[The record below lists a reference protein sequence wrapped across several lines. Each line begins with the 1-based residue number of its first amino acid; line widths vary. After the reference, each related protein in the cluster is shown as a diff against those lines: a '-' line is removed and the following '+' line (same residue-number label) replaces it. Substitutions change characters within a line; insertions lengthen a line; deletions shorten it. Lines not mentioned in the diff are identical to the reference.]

1 MDRTHHTCATSA
13 RARLFRRARALVA
26 AHPSVSHVG
35 PTPYHDSSRATSLD
49 VTFNINLPSEWKPS
63 GHSPSGVRRQEVV
76 RLDFPPD
83 FPMNPP
89 EPSLRPDF
97 NRNLPHMQPWLADG
111 RPVPCVYDGH
121 LTELILRDGLA
132 ALVNQIAVWLER
144 AALGTLIDPKQGWE
158 PVRRD
163 SYRDRVIADVEALRA
178 LVDRRGGHAFLTS
191 DYLRLSIDSKTDAFQ
206 CQISTTTAK
215 ITQKKTL
222 PILSEV
228 RVVSHPPLFRGRS
241 LALVAW
247 AGKHLSGKPIVADLY
262 LPETVTTIRDLKER
276 AQTYGCGTELGQGLR
291 WLVECLR
298 RHPPSGPFCVLVV
311 LMARRPCNVI
321 ATHSPIEVCPY
332 VLDVV
337 PPDMSLDDATT
348 AVRPAA
354 HHHAV
359 SRSLLVQLSGGDRS
373 QEHRRWTLVGAGSLG
388 SKLALHLARAG
399 NGPEVIIDKSSMTPH
414 NAARHALVPT
424 PGDIQILWTNAKAIM
439 LCDSLRG
446 LDHTATPIA
455 QDAVNLLAP
464 KARARGAWSSLS
476 WAVVNATA
484 SVAVREAFAAA
495 SGLPMRVIE
504 TSLFAGG
511 QIGLITVEGSDR
523 NPNTN
528 DLMAE
533 FYSLLAHDGGLSD
546 VLLDGHGTTFF
557 QNVGQGCG
565 SLTMTMSDGR
575 LSLFAASMAESLL
588 AKQRNGLP
596 DDAGELIVGKLSTD
610 GLGLE
615 WQTHIVPPVAA
626 LDSRMDGA
634 KWQIHIH
641 QRAADRI
648 RQAVDRWPQVETG
661 GVLIGR
667 LSEYS
672 RTVHIVDILDA
683 PEDSQRSA
691 SCFVLGTVGLRE
703 RIDGYAEATGWSLYC
718 LGTWH
723 SHLNSSGPSDLDK
736 ATATAVSMACLTPAV
751 ALIRTPEGYHVFL
764 TDADCV
770 PAETI
775 EVDV

>member
-1 MDRTHHTCATSA
+1 MDRTHHTSATSV
-13 RARLFRRARALVA
+13 RARLLRRTRALVA

-35 PTPYHDSSRATSLD
+35 PTRYHESSRSTSLD
-49 VTFNINLPSEWKPS
+49 VTFNINLPSEWKPR
-63 GHSPSGVRRQEVV
+63 GHSPSGVRRQEVL
-76 RLDFPPD
+76 RLVLPSA
-83 FPMNPP
+83 FPMHPP

-97 NRNLPHMQPWLADG
+97 DRNLPHMQPWLADG
-111 RPVPCVYDGH
+111 RPVPCVYDGD

-144 AALGTLIDPKQGWE
+144 AALGTLIDPNQGWE

-191 DYLRLSIDSKTDAFQ
+191 DYLRLSIDNRTDAFQ
-206 CQISTTTAK
+206 CQVSTTTAK
-215 ITQKKTL
+215 ISPKRAL
-222 PILSEV
+222 PILSEI
-228 RVVSHPPLFRGRS
+228 RIVSHPPLFRGRS

-247 AGKHLSGKPIVADLY
+247 PGRHPSGKPIIADLY
-262 LPETVTTIRDLKER
+262 LPETVTTIHALKER
-276 AQTYGCGTELGQGLR
+276 AQTYGCGTELGHGLR
-291 WLVECLR
+291 WLADCLR
-298 RHPPSGPFCVLVV
+298 RHPPSGPFCLLVV
-311 LMARRPCNVI
+311 LLARRPYNVI

-332 VLDVV
+332 VFDVV
-337 PPDMSLDDATT
+337 PPNMSLDDATT

-359 SRSLLVQLSGGDRS
+359 SRSLLVQLSGGDSS
-373 QEHRRWTLVGAGSLG
+373 QERPRWTLVGAGSLG

-414 NAARHALVPT
+414 NAARHALIPT
-424 PGDIQILWTNAKAIM
+424 SGDMQILWTNAKAIM

-446 LDHTATPIA
+446 LDQAATPIA

-464 KARARGAWSSLS
+464 KARARRAWSSRS

-484 SVAVREAFAAA
+484 SVAVREAFAGAV
-495 SGLPMRVIE
+495 GLPAKVIE

-511 QIGLITVEGSDR
+511 RIGIITVEGPDR

-533 FYSLLAHDGGLSD
+533 FYALLAHDRGLAG
-546 VLLDGHGTTFF
+546 VLLDDIGTTTL

-575 LSLFAASMAESLL
+575 LSLFAGSMAECLL
-588 AKQRNGLP
+588 AKQRDGLP
-596 DDAGELIVGKLSTD
+596 DDAGEFIVGRLSTN

-615 WQTHIVPPVAA
+615 WQTHIVPPVTA
-626 LDSRMDGA
+626 LASRMDGM
-634 KWQIHIH
+634 KWYIHVH
-641 QRAADRI
+641 QRAVDRI

-661 GVLIGR
+661 GVLMGR

-672 RTVHIVDILDA
+672 RTVHILDILDP

-691 SCFVLGTVGLRE
+691 SCFVLGTGGLRE
-703 RIDGYAEATGWSLYC
+703 RIDRYAEATGWSLYC

-723 SHLNSSGPSDLDK
+723 SHLSSSGPSDVDR
-736 ATATAVSMACLTPAV
+736 ATATAVSMARLTPSV
-751 ALIRTPEGYHVFL
+751 ALIHTPGGYHVFL
-764 TDADCV
+764 TDAEYD
-770 PAETI
+770 PRGTKR
-775 EVDV
+775 